1 MACHLLRIRSIMIWK
16 PSWLPEFRTPFGPC
30 NLLRVTGMESG
41 PILGAVC
48 CSSIQRFLSGCC
60 STKPK
65 ATQNRVYNDF
75 DKNYSAKTMIRL
87 KELCLEVGRIL
98 ISKCAHWWEILRIWF
113 NPSPIITYRYWLCF
127 VPKMGQQQHKIR
139 LQMASQKHCIL
150 PDAAKLMP
158 SDAPLP

>member
-1 MACHLLRIRSIMIWK
+1 MTILDFHNQIPVVIMYSMFNIVLHCSTCPVLSSCNCFPRFRGSSDKAKETTTETFNQSRVACHLSRIRSIMIWK

-98 ISKCAHWWEILRIWF
+98 ISKCAH
-113 NPSPIITYRYWLCF
+113 
-127 VPKMGQQQHKIR
+127 
-139 LQMASQKHCIL
+139 
-150 PDAAKLMP
+150 
-158 SDAPLP
+158 